1 MLNAT
6 RNDLWSLGSPAVVV
20 PTRPDNAGGTRV
32 NTVVVGA
39 AVTASSGAAAS
50 APRAGISD
58 GAMAGADSPAAP
70 TDATAGPDRLAV
82 VERCVAA
89 AVVPVAGLEVAGGV
103 VAGAFVVGGAVV
115 AGALVVGVVLVVGGH
130 RAGRRVQR
138 PSREVAPAVLT
149 PDQSTTMLAKRPP
162 VAASP
167 TSRIQ
172 RSIVMGGATLP

>member
-89 AVVPVAGLEVAGGV
+89 AVVPVAGLVVAGG

-149 PDQSTTMLAKRPP
+149 PDESTTMLAKRPP